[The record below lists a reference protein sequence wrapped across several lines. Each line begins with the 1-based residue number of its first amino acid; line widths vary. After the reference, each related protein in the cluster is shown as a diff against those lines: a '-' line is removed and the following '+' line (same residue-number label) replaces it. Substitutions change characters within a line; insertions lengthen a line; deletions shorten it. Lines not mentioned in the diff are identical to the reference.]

1 MGYPNSFVIPPAATG
16 LQMVADIVTIVLTLR
31 HTQSSVHRNSLL
43 STQFSGGSGRHG
55 GRRFAISTFL
65 VQDGTFLI
73 AISLMVTM
81 AQSVVLLITDID
93 HLYTLNWMVS
103 CVLHCHWILQIRQV
117 DGTNHDSS
125 LGATTSVHFTHGWIG
140 NIGAPLRLFGSD
152 TLDSIEDDSIMYHNI
167 PLSDTVSSEPAEN
180 SNQQNLLKRRCSV
193 IDIRV
198 LFEDEEYGQQL
209 LGIVRRGSS
218 EPERHADVLPLI
230 SEVDELESDDD
241 DFMNGN
247 SY

>member
-1 MGYPNSFVIPPAATG
+1 MYPFFSEETNSDGY
-16 LQMVADIVTIVLTLR
+16 
-31 HTQSSVHRNSLL
+31 
-43 STQFSGGSGRHG
+43 
-55 GRRFAISTFL
+55 
-65 VQDGTFLI
+65 
-73 AISLMVTM
+73 
-81 AQSVVLLITDID
+81 
-93 HLYTLNWMVS
+93 
-103 CVLHCHWILQIRQV
+103 
-117 DGTNHDSS
+117 
-125 LGATTSVHFTHGWIG
+125 
-140 NIGAPLRLFGSD
+140 
-152 TLDSIEDDSIMYHNI
+152 
-167 PLSDTVSSEPAEN
+167 
-180 SNQQNLLKRRCSV
+180 RCSV